1 MAGFCIRFYG
11 GWRGNKWNREA
22 MSVHTSFICGYL
34 GIWWML
40 RFLLILSETL
50 LVELQEAPDQVQQVL
65 ANLHEDHHE
74 LIEKTGKIIALRD
87 AYVSTGVVGTSS
99 LLDAEH
105 IASATVAKADLIVS
119 WNFKHI
125 VHYEKIRGYNAV
137 NQMNQYPGLDI
148 RTPREVVE

>member
-1 MAGFCIRFYG
+1 MSTLRLYADTSVFGGCFDTEFSVYSLKLFDEIRQG
-11 GWRGNKWNREA
+11 
-22 MSVHTSFICGYL
+22 
-34 GIWWML
+34 